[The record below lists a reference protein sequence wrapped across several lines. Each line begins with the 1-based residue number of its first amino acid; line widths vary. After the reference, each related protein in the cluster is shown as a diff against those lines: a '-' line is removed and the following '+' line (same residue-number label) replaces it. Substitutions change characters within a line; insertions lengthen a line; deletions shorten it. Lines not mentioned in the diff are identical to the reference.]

1 MNRLKKGYVHIYTGN
16 GKGKTT
22 AALGQALR
30 AAGSG
35 LTIFIVMFMKDFSY
49 NEIQTMKH
57 LSEWISLEQYGNDAF
72 VFRKQSPGN
81 EDKKAAYLALKRARE
96 AMLSAKYDI
105 VIMDEVCVAIHFGLL
120 KTQDVLSLLD
130 EKPGQLELI
139 LTGRYCPPELF
150 EKADLV
156 TEMQEIKH
164 YYQKGVTARK
174 GIES

>member
-35 LTIFIVMFMKDFSY
+35 LKTFIVMFMKDFSY
-49 NEIQTMKH
+49 GEIRSLKH
-57 LSEWISLEQYGNDAF
+57 LDAWIRLEQYGNDAF
-72 VFRKQSPGN
+72 VFRKQSPDN
-81 EDKKAAYLALKRARE
+81 EDKKAAQLALKRARE
-96 AMLSAKYDI
+96 AMLSTKYDI
-105 VIMDEVCVAIHFGLL
+105 VILDEVCVAIHFGLL
-120 KTQDVLSLLD
+120 KSNELISLLT
-130 EKPGQLELI
+130 EKPGPLELI
-139 LTGRYCPPELF
+139 LTGRYCPTELI

-164 YYQKGVTARK
+164 YYQKGIAARK

>member
-35 LTIFIVMFMKDFSY
+35 LKTFFVMFMKDFSY
-49 NEIQTMKH
+49 GEIRSIKH
-57 LSEWISLEQYGNDAF
+57 LGDWIKLEQYGNDSF
-72 VFRKQSPGN
+72 VFRKQPPDK
-81 EDKKAAYLALKRARE
+81 EDKKAARLALKRARE
-96 AMLSAKYDI
+96 AMLSNKYDI
-105 VIMDEVCVAIHFGLL
+105 VILDEVCVAIHFGLL
-120 KTQDVLSLLD
+120 KSKELLSLLT
-130 EKPGQLELI
+130 EKPGPLELI
-139 LTGRYCPPELF
+139 LTGRYCPTELT

-164 YYQKGVTARK
+164 YYQKGVAARK